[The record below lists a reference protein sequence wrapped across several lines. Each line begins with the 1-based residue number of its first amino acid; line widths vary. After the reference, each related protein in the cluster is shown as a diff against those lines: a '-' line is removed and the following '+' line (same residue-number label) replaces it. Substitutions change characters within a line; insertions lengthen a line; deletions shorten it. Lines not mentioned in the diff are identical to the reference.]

1 MNSIYT
7 IILLI
12 FLYVI
17 LVHKSWFLFESFEST
32 TTIVENSELDKIRIK
47 KMYFEEFINKVN
59 TNAIARQKFANEK
72 DTMNDSSLKKLHDI
86 LQDLK
91 TTKTMV
97 DTMKETGECQEF
109 DKYYS
114 YAKDY
119 TMRICK
125 FYNMINKCY
134 KNRFDH
140 TFDEPKI
147 RGIESILYD
156 NLFTLLKNNR
166 VVEMPIGDILTNDN
180 EHTYDYKI
188 MYGNS
193 NDMSIPQDFFKLDNI
208 DNIPSNELELFLE
221 IVSLKYKQVQ
231 LEIQR
236 NIDDIN
242 VKISEHNINHCA
254 QNENTHDCQDDNL
267 LNLSEYCRQ

>member
-1 MNSIYT
+1 MNSVYS
-7 IILLI
+7 IILLT
-12 FLYVI
+12 FLCII
-17 LVHKSWFLFESFEST
+17 LVNKQWFVFERFESVD
-32 TTIVENSELDKIRIK
+32 IVENTELDKIRIK
-47 KMYFEEFINKVN
+47 KIFYEEFINKVN
-59 TNAIARQKFANEK
+59 GDVDARQKFSNGK
-72 DTMNDSSLKKLHDI
+72 DTMNDSSLKKLHDV

-91 TTKTMV
+91 RTKTMV
-97 DTMKETGECQEF
+97 DKMKETGECQEF
-109 DKYYS
+109 DKYFS
-114 YAKDY
+114 YNKDF

-125 FYNMINKCY
+125 FYNMINNCY
-134 KNRFDH
+134 KTRFDH

-147 RGIESILYD
+147 RSIESILYD

-166 VVEMPIGDILTNDN
+166 IIESVIGDILTNNN
-180 EHTYDYKI
+180 EHTYDYKVL
-188 MYGNS
+188 YGNP
-193 NDMSIPQDFFKLDNI
+193 DDTSIPQDFFKINNI
-208 DNIPSNELELFLE
+208 GNIPSNELELFIE
-221 IVSLKYKQVQ
+221 IVDLKYKQIQ